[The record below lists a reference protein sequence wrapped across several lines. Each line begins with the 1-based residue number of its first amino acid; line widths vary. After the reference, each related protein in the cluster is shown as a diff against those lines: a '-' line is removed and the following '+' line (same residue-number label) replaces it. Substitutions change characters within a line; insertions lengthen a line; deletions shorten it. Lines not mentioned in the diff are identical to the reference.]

1 MSRVGIVF
9 LILFAFLFS
18 SCATDG
24 SVVLLL
30 TDADGKAG
38 SVVVSNQAGASVISE
53 AKTAVVIP
61 SATSAP
67 STPAPMDDEAIGK
80 NFGEA
85 ISALPL
91 PPVHFNLYFKPGSVE
106 LTCESKALLLKVQP
120 TIAEHQSTDISVVG
134 HTDRVGTREY
144 NHKLGLERAHLI
156 RNRLVRLGVREE
168 HIEADS
174 HGEDNPLVKTVDEV
188 QEARNRRVEVI
199 VR

>member
-1 MSRVGIVF
+1 MSRIGIVF
-9 LILFAFLFS
+9 VILLAFLFS

-24 SVVLLL
+24 NVVLLL
-30 TDADGKAG
+30 PDADGKAG
-38 SVVVSNQAGASVISE
+38 SIVVSNQSGASVISE
-53 AKTAVVIP
+53 AKMATVIP

-67 STPAPMDDEAIGK
+67 STPEPMDDEAIGK
-80 NFGEA
+80 NFGEV

-91 PPVHFNLYFKPGSVE
+91 SPVHFNLYFKPGSVE

-120 TIAEHQSTDISVVG
+120 TIQERQSTDVSVVG

-168 HIEADS
+168 HIEVDS
-174 HGEDNPLVKTVDEV
+174 HGEDNPLVKTADEV
-188 QEARNRRVEVI
+188 RESRNRRVEVI